1 MQQLNR
7 EIRTTSYLL
16 HPPLLDESG
25 LSHAIQWYIQGFKE
39 RSGLDVE
46 LIVSDDFGR
55 LPEDVELSI
64 FRIVQES
71 LTNIHRHSGS
81 KAGRI
86 RLSRDADGI
95 SLQIQDYGKG
105 LSAERLAAIKANRA
119 GIGLTGMRERVRH
132 FKGQMDIQSN
142 GTGTTISV
150 GLPVAATQLTRQKRC
165 SKDSKCRCFG
175 PRVNDTLRI
184 LIADDSDIV
193 RQGIANVLSSEARG
207 RSAERLE
214 LVPRLCI
221 KQVSC
226 SPTSCY
232 LM

>member
-1 MQQLNR
+1 MNLADITQRANNIPALAKALEDTQNLVQQLNR

-55 LPEDVELSI
+55 LPADVELSI

-86 RLSRDADGI
+86 RLSRDTDGI

-150 GLPVAATQLTRQKRC
+150 GLPVAATQST
-165 SKDSKCRCFG
+165 
-175 PRVNDTLRI
+175 T
-184 LIADDSDIV
+184 
-193 RQGIANVLSSEARG
+193 SETMQQRF
-207 RSAERLE
+207 
-214 LVPRLCI
+214 
-221 KQVSC
+221 
-226 SPTSCY
+226 
-232 LM
+232 